1 MQVSKAALCSSRL
14 LDIMA
19 FLTLVTAPFEAL
31 YHTSPGRG
39 RTEPMLEI
47 LIILPPWPCFC
58 SWGTT
63 AFILKKILRTLTL
76 NTRSN
81 SSLVTFS
88 VGLFR
93 YVVPAAK
100 IWSVAI
106 SPELLDLDHTIVD
119 QYINLAEFF
128 DGKFYNVGPMLLVRD
143 IHGY

>member
-1 MQVSKAALCSSRL
+1 MLAA
-14 LDIMA
+14 MV

-58 SWGTT
+58 NCGTT
-63 AFILKKILRTLTL
+63 AFTLKKILRTLTL

-81 SSLVTFS
+81 SSSVTLS

-93 YVVPAAK
+93 YVVPAARTQ
-100 IWSVAI
+100 SVAI
-106 SPELLDLDHTIVD
+106 STQLLDLNHTIVD
-119 QYINLAEFF
+119 QYVNLAENF
-128 DGKFYNVGPMLLVRD
+128 DGKFYNMAPMLLVRD
-143 IHGY
+143 IHGC